1 MNPSRMLLIAAPSL
15 LLSGCDI
22 PSAAPIIEQRWILTV
37 EETTLGVDELLPT
50 SVTVSGS
57 TFDISVDPVTAG
69 ASLLDMCPDCAALD
83 GLAFEVPVPAF
94 SGSFG
99 SSQALPT
106 EVISAEIVGGS
117 ISIQIDNGLSF
128 DPLAGGGTIV
138 IEVRNG
144 SGGPL
149 LGDLTLDGATEVL
162 APGGTVTRVLTL
174 VAGTLDA
181 PLVATTV
188 VNVAGGQTT
197 FVDVAETIDV
207 VATVNSILV
216 SSLTIN
222 VPGQTVTIDPIAVD
236 LDDIDSDMADHIV
249 QGAIILDVENPFAV
263 SLNGDVDIGPTTKS
277 FAISGAGTSRVS
289 LLYTGDELR
298 SFIGLAGATFSGSG
312 TAIGSAVTI
321 RPGQMMTIEVTLDL
335 TIEIG

>member
-1 MNPSRMLLIAAPSL
+1 VPL
-15 LLSGCDI
+15 
-22 PSAAPIIEQRWILTV
+22 
-37 EETTLGVDELLPT
+37 EEATLGVEELLPPE
-50 SVTVSGS
+50 VTVSGS
-57 TFDISVDPVTAG
+57 TFDLNVDPVSAG

-83 GLAFEVPVPAF
+83 GLAFEVPVPPF

-99 SSQALPT
+99 SSQALPS

-138 IEVRNG
+138 IEIRNG

-162 APGGTVTRVLTL
+162 APGGTVTRDLTL

-188 VNVAGGQTT
+188 VNVVGGQTT
-197 FVDVAETIDV
+197 FINVSETIDV
-207 VATVNSILV
+207 VATVDSILV
-216 SSLTIN
+216 SSLTID
-222 VPGQTVTIDPIAVD
+222 VPGLAVTIDSTAVD

-249 QGAIILDVENPFAV
+249 QGAIILDIENPFAV
-263 SLNGDVDIGPTTKS
+263 SLSGDINIGPTTKS
-277 FAISGAGTSRVS
+277 FAISGAGTSRVT

-298 SFIGLAGATFSGSG
+298 SFIGLPGATFSGSG

-321 RPGQMMTIEVTLDL
+321 LPGQMMTIAVTIDL
-335 TIEIG
+335 TVEIG